1 MRRLALIAGLI
12 VVSSLTLQT
21 QAQVW
26 VTNTG
31 FASDRM
37 IWGIP
42 NVPLISTP
50 IIDLQPSFVTAAGAT
65 NATAENTAGASNAT
79 LENYGPEPVMS
90 SRFGPHGRAI
100 GEPEG
105 TPGMRA
111 HQHRLDMGGASFE
124 SAYDFPD
131 LGGQSLAEVT
141 ARARQYAMS
150 HRAKRTFTNDDVNR
164 VKQQQ
169 EQRENTQHLGNQP
182 KTQ

>member
-1 MRRLALIAGLI
+1 MRRLALIVGLM
-12 VVSSLTLQT
+12 VVSSLT

-50 IIDLQPSFVTAAGAT
+50 IIDLQPGFVTAAGAT
-65 NATAENTAGASNAT
+65 NATAGNTAGASNAT

-90 SRFGPHGRAI
+90 SGSRFGPHGRAI

-111 HQHRLDMGGASFE
+111 HQQRLDMGGASFE
-124 SAYDFPD
+124 SAYDFPG

-141 ARARQYAMS
+141 ARARRYAML

-164 VKQQQ
+164 VKQHQ
-169 EQRENTQHLGNQP
+169 EQRENTQHLGSQP